1 MPLEAVGL
9 LSPGSM
15 GQVVARVLIEH
26 GMPVY
31 TCLRGRSKQTKE
43 RAWET
48 GIQDL
53 ASYEELVAQSDLL
66 LSILLPAEAENTAG
80 EVAQALEQTGEST
93 VYVDCNAVA
102 PQTARN
108 IEQIITATGNCCV
121 DAGIIGPPP
130 TREGVTR
137 FYASGKDVATFAEL
151 NKYGLDV
158 RLVGDEVGQASG
170 FKMCYAS
177 LTKGRYAIALE
188 QLVAAQKMGLYDAL
202 IAEMAMSQVP
212 MLEDMQRMLPGVP
225 AKAGRWIGEMEEIAK
240 TFAHLGMTPKI
251 FEGVAE
257 FYRFVHQASTAAP
270 DSTPDLNKLIEE
282 IAHGTD

>member
-9 LSPGSM
+9 LSPGAM
-15 GQVVARVLIEH
+15 GQVVAQVLIEH
-26 GMPVY
+26 DMPVY

-43 RAWET
+43 RARET

-53 ASYEELVAQSDLL
+53 ANYEELVIQSDLL
-66 LSILLPAEAENTAG
+66 LSILVPAEAEKTAG

-108 IEQIITATGNCCV
+108 IEQIIIATGNCCV

-151 NKYGLDV
+151 NGYGLDV

-188 QLVAAQKMGLYDAL
+188 QLIAAQKMGLYDAL
-202 IAEMAMSQVP
+202 IAEMEMSQVP

-240 TFAHLGMTPKI
+240 TFAHLDMTPKI

-257 FYRFVHQASTAAP
+257 FYRFVHQVSTAAP
-270 DSTPDLNKLIEE
+270 DSSPDLNKLIKE
-282 IAHGTD
+282 IVHGTD

>member
-1 MPLEAVGL
+1 MD
-9 LSPGSM
+9 
-15 GQVVARVLIEH
+15 
-26 GMPVY
+26 Y
-31 TCLRGRSKQTKE
+31 LRRLQ
-43 RAWET
+43 
-48 GIQDL
+48 
-53 ASYEELVAQSDLL
+53 
-66 LSILLPAEAENTAG
+66 
-80 EVAQALEQTGEST
+80 
-93 VYVDCNAVA
+93 CVA

-108 IEQIITATGNCCV
+108 IEQIITATGNCCI

-188 QLVAAQKMGLYDAL
+188 QLIAAQKMGLYDAL

-225 AKAGRWIGEMEEIAK
+225 AKAGRWIGEMEEIA
-240 TFAHLGMTPKI
+240 
-251 FEGVAE
+251 
-257 FYRFVHQASTAAP
+257 
-270 DSTPDLNKLIEE
+270 
-282 IAHGTD
+282 HGTD

>member
-9 LSPGSM
+9 LSPGAM

-130 TREGVTR
+130 TRDGVTR